1 MDFLTSDGAF
11 TKITTSS
18 DSDHPD
24 TIYNN
29 WCTELG
35 LTSTSAGLDADDTA
49 WLIRATPGENIRA
62 LGSTDKLGFS
72 SEGTV
77 EIFKVEPSNSTS
89 QDVTIP
95 NLFRSY
101 TTTASVPRMC
111 ISFHPGYDSG
121 SASTKRAQNDRY
133 FLFSGMINRSS
144 PTNPTV
150 YFALRLEY
158 GVGFTLA
165 LKLAYK
171 DSIPIYVFEIGA
183 NNSAITKQS
192 LIATLSSSDANT
204 LVVNGDYRYGMLSGT
219 VIDEAGLPAQRK
231 IRCYDRATGKLL
243 YKTQSN
249 VDGSYAI
256 PALTDGE
263 MYVVALDDDLPP
275 SLNALILDRITYN

>member
-18 DSDHPD
+18 DSNHPD

-29 WCTELG
+29 WCAELAV
-35 LTSTSAGLDADDTA
+35 TSTNAALDADDTG
-49 WLIRATPGENIRA
+49 WLIRVAPGESVRA
-62 LGSTDKLGFS
+62 LGTTDKLGFS
-72 SEGTV
+72 SEGTI
-77 EIFKVEPSNSTS
+77 EIFKTEPSNSAS
-89 QDVTIP
+89 QTITIP
-95 NLFRSY
+95 NISRSY
-101 TTTASVPRMC
+101 TTLAGVPRMC

-121 SASTKRAQNDRY
+121 SESTKRAQNDRY
-133 FLFSGMINRSS
+133 FLFSGMINRTS

-150 YFALRLEY
+150 YFALRVEY

-183 NNSAITKQS
+183 DNRTITQQS

-204 LVVNGDYRYGMLSGT
+204 LMVNGDYRYGTLSGT

-231 IRCYDRATGKLL
+231 IRCYDRASGKLL

>member
-11 TKITTSS
+11 TKITTGS
-18 DSDHPD
+18 DSDHPN

-35 LTSTSAGLDADDTA
+35 LTSTNAGFDADDTA
-49 WLIRATPGENIRA
+49 WLIRVSPDQNIRA
-62 LGSTDKLGFS
+62 LGTTDKLGFA
-72 SEGTV
+72 SEGIV
-77 EIFKVEPSNSTS
+77 EIFKTEPSDSTS
-89 QDVTIP
+89 QGVTIP
-95 NLFRSY
+95 NIFRAY
-101 TTTASVPRMC
+101 TTTAGVPRMA
-111 ISFHPGYDSG
+111 ISFHPEYDSG

-133 FLFSGMINRSS
+133 FLFSGMINRTSS
-144 PTNPTV
+144 TNPTV
-150 YFALRLEY
+150 YFALRVEY

-183 NNSAITKQS
+183 NNSAITKQA

-204 LVVNGDYRYGMLSGT
+204 LVVNGDYRYGTLSGT
-219 VIDEAGLPAQRK
+219 VIDEAGLPAQRN
-231 IRCYDRATGKLL
+231 IRCYDRASGKLL